1 LKTLYIYPMNFDN
14 LNELPEWDDDDFKD
28 EDCESEDWKLN
39 PTSQLCRAMYEQWN
53 TVLLVLKAAFD
64 SMKEPGEDS
73 LFNKE
78 FLEDQKEMILGDAYE
93 IAAKIR
99 SSEVGL
105 YVIRME
111 NAAIIRKN
119 AQFIKA
125 SANNFEEDDLME
137 PEHRHII
144 RQEIDIFRDLF
155 KQWVASFERDEFGD
169 EWGLFN

>member
-1 LKTLYIYPMNFDN
+1 MNLDN

-28 EDCESEDWKLN
+28 EDIEGEDWRTN
-39 PTSQLCRAMYEQWN
+39 PTSELCRAMYEQWN

-73 LFNKE
+73 IFINKE

-93 IAAKIR
+93 VAAKIR

-119 AQFIKA
+119 AQFIKV
-125 SANNFEEDDLME
+125 STNNFIDDDLME
-137 PEHRHII
+137 PEHRRIV

-155 KQWVASFERDEFGD
+155 KKWVASFERDEYED
-169 EWGLFN
+169 EWGLF